1 MDRKEAW
8 KGRGLGE
15 GRSQGMGLSTAPPA
29 EQLMGV
35 DLPSKTRKGGACAG
49 GAGLPKLLGQV
60 LASGKQFLSH
70 LLFPWL

>member
-1 MDRKEAW
+1 
-8 KGRGLGE
+8 
-15 GRSQGMGLSTAPPA
+15 MGLSTAPPA

-35 DLPSKTRKGGACAG
+35 DLPSKARKGGACAG